1 MVQKDEKIAI
11 LGAGITGLYI
21 AYILTEKG
29 YSNIHMTAQYLPG
42 DTSIDYTSPWA
53 GGNFCAISGSDPAT
67 LVYDKETYLGLAPI
81 FDTWGAAKGFER
93 LPITEFWD
101 FEPPKQKIESLKT
114 YLKDFQILPSSELPE
129 GAKFGVRYLTY
140 NFNCPVVL
148 VSFKKYLESK
158 GVTFE
163 RKTVQ
168 NLSDA
173 FGDAKVLFNATGLGA
188 RTLGEVEDK
197 RCFPTR
203 GQVVVVRVPSVKEN
217 RVRWGTDYATY
228 IIPRPGSGGHVV
240 CGGFLQKDRYTAS
253 TFGEEAEDI
262 IRRTT
267 QLMPEL
273 KGAEIVRDAAGLRPS
288 REGGVRIERQVDLQG
303 RTIIHDYGAGG
314 AGYQSGYGMAK
325 HAISL
330 MEWDSKL

>member
-1 MVQKDEKIAI
+1 M
-11 LGAGITGLYI
+11 
-21 AYILTEKG
+21 
-29 YSNIHMTAQYLPG
+29 
-42 DTSIDYTSPWA
+42 
-53 GGNFCAISGSDPAT
+53 
-67 LVYDKETYLGLAPI
+67 API
-81 FDTWGAAKGFER
+81 FDAWGPDKGFER

-114 YLKDFQILPSSELPE
+114 YLKDFKILPKSELPE
-129 GAKFGVRYLTY
+129 GAKFGVRYQTY

-148 VSFKKYLESK
+148 VTFKKYLESK
-158 GVTFE
+158 GVTFT
-163 RKTVQ
+163 RKTVSD
-168 NLSDA
+168 LSDG
-173 FGDAKVLFNATGLGA
+173 FGGDDCKVLFNATGLGA
-188 RTLGEVEDK
+188 RTLGQVEDK
-197 RCFPTR
+197 RCYPTR
-203 GQVVVVRVPSVKEN
+203 GQVVVVRVPSVREN

-240 CGGFLQKDRYTAS
+240 CGGFLQKNRYTAS
-253 TFGEEAEDI
+253 TFADESEDI

-267 QLMPEL
+267 ELMPEL

-288 REGGVRIERQVDLQG
+288 RDGGVRIERQVDQLG

-330 MEWDSKL
+330 LEWDSKL